1 MLGNGSGVDVSNLN
15 SDGGKSSRVGAEDTE
30 IPAVML
36 TPGSQFVTGQ
46 LFQSCGSPTTCGNLQ
61 LAPQF

>member
-1 MLGNGSGVDVSNLN
+1 MLGRGSCVNVANLN
-15 SDGGKSSRVGAEDTE
+15 SDGGKSAGMGVEDTQ
-30 IPAVML
+30 IPAVVS

-46 LFQSCGSPTTCGNLQ
+46 LFQSCGTPTTCGNLQ